1 MTIDEQ
7 LSPVEPFR
15 DFEEAASVVLR
26 LLQENI
32 GLGLWMV
39 TRREGDDWIVL
50 TAEDRT
56 YGVNAGDVLR
66 WSDSFCSRM
75 VRGLG
80 PRIAPISAQIE
91 AYANAPVGKQMSI
104 GAYVGVPLR
113 RADGSLF
120 GTLCA
125 VDPEPQPESLESHL
139 GSVEVY
145 ARLLAT
151 ILNAEIESEARQRG
165 VERVEARSDVD
176 SLTGLYNRA
185 AWDRLL
191 EIEEK
196 RCRRYGNPA
205 GVLLVDVD
213 GLEQVIAAE
222 GQAAGDHLL
231 KRTAHVLLQTV
242 RETDL
247 VAWVGGDGFAVLTP
261 DESALS
267 LERLERRLKTELEKA
282 GVAAAIG
289 SARRDPRQNLE
300 AAQRQ
305 ADERMRAAKQ
315 GEDDWL

>member
-7 LSPVEPFR
+7 LSPVRPFR

-56 YGVNAGDVLR
+56 YGVGAGDVFR

-80 PRIAPISAQIE
+80 PRIAPISAQIA
-91 AYANAPVGKQMSI
+91 AYAKAPIGRQVDI

-113 RADGSLF
+113 RPDGSLF

-125 VDPEPQPESLESHL
+125 IDPDPQPETIESHL
-139 GSVEVY
+139 ANVETY

-151 ILNAEIESEARQRG
+151 ILNAEIEMQTHERQVEMAEARA
-165 VERVEARSDVD
+165 EAD
-176 SLTGLYNRA
+176 SLTGLHNRA

-191 EIEEK
+191 DIEEK
-196 RCRRYGNPA
+196 RCQRYGNPA
-205 GVLLVDVD
+205 GVLLIDID
-213 GLEQVIAAE
+213 GLKAINDSE
-222 GQAAGDHLL
+222 GHAAGDHIL
-231 KRTAHVLLQTV
+231 RRAAHVLQEAV
-242 RETDL
+242 RETDI
-247 VAWVGGDGFAVLTP
+247 VARIGGDEFAVLAP
-261 DESALS
+261 DESALAV
-267 LERLERRLKTELEKA
+267 EQLEKRLRTQLEEA
-282 GVAAAIG
+282 GVAASVG
-289 SARRDPRQNLE
+289 SSRRDPRQTLQWALE
-300 AAQRQ
+300 Q
-305 ADERMRAAKQ
+305 ADKGMYADKKAR
-315 GEDDWL
+315 GS